1 MKTIQVFLVTCLV
14 SATGFAQ
21 NLIPLAAESD
31 RPTIDVESYSIEV
44 TIDPYER
51 ELRAIATIRFIQ
63 LDRQSYAVFDLDRR
77 LRVRDVF
84 LGEIEPIPVRY
95 RQFDIDSTLEID
107 LADLGQFDQPYVRIE
122 YDGVL
127 NPEPDRREPILN
139 RVGAET
145 AFLLD
150 EAKWFPTNGVGSD
163 EATMEVHLTAPVGWE
178 VISDLTPLGD
188 PEYLGEVVR
197 NSLVG
202 EEPGFWG
209 TLVVGD
215 YEIVSTSVE
224 DGYDVEAVVL
234 GDSLEAAR
242 AMGEAASRIMGFYAE
257 TFGPLDSTSLR
268 IVEVDGANWDS
279 RFGAGMLLLPSSG
292 FLADLDEWE
301 FAQYV
306 AAQWFP
312 MMYPI
317 EDPEADAW
325 LAEGMAVFASTY
337 YFEETLDPIDA
348 VEHVRRGLV
357 KALSYEGNLPLSR
370 AGTLSKD
377 SAEYRTLAGFKGG
390 FVFRMLRDVVGDEG
404 FSTMLSQFPTLF
416 ADRPLSTDALL
427 DVASTAAGE
436 DLTYFFDQWLNGTG
450 IPEFDREYTI
460 FRTRDGYK
468 VMGLITQDLDLFRMP
483 VELEVMTDGEP
494 EFQIVWVSGP
504 DSDFDIIA
512 ERKPLTIRID
522 PDMRLLRL
530 SPELRVAVHISR
542 GEDLADDG
550 RFNDAIDQYQA
561 AVDEDRLS
569 SLAFFRMGEAL
580 FELGNLQAAANVLTE
595 ALNGDLEPT
604 WVEAWAYINKGKI
617 YDIRGQRERA
627 VNEYQRA
634 VNTRD
639 DAYGAQAE
647 AEKYLA
653 APFRRAGR
661 PTIGD

>member
-1 MKTIQVFLVTCLV
+1 MKTIQVFLVTCIV

-31 RPTIDVESYSIEV
+31 RPTIDVESYSIEA

-84 LGEIEPIPVRY
+84 LGETEPIPVRY

-127 NPEPDRREPILN
+127 NPEPDRREPILS

-150 EAKWFPTNGVGSD
+150 EAKWFPTNGVRSD

-197 NSLVG
+197 QSLVG

-257 TFGPLDSTSLR
+257 TFGPLDSSSLR

-348 VEHVRRGLV
+348 EEHVRRGLV
-357 KALSYEGNLPLSR
+357 KALSYAGNLPLSR

-404 FSTMLSQFPTLF
+404 FSAMLSQFPTLF
-416 ADRPLSTDALL
+416 ADRPLSTNALL

-512 ERKPLTIRID
+512 DRKPLTIRID
-522 PDMRLLRL
+522 PAMRLLRL
-530 SPELRVAVHISR
+530 SPELRVAIQISR

-550 RFNDAIDQYQA
+550 RFNDAIDEYQA

-653 APFRRAGR
+653 EPFRRAGR

>member
-1 MKTIQVFLVTCLV
+1 MKIIQVFLVTCLV

-21 NLIPLAAESD
+21 TLIPLAAQSD
-31 RPTIDVESYSIEV
+31 RPTIDVESYSIEA

-51 ELRAIATIRFIQ
+51 ELRATATIRFIQ

-84 LGEIEPIPVRY
+84 LGETEPIPVRY
-95 RQFDIDSTLEID
+95 RQFDIDSTVEID

-127 NPEPDRREPILN
+127 NPEADRREPILS
-139 RVGAET
+139 RIGAET

-163 EATMEVHLTAPVGWE
+163 EATMEVHLTVPVGWE
-178 VISDLTPLGD
+178 FISDLAPLGD

-197 NSLVG
+197 KSLVG

-215 YEIVSTSVE
+215 YEVVSTAVE

-257 TFGPLDSTSLR
+257 TFGPLDSSSLR

-279 RFGAGMLLLPSSG
+279 RFGAGMLLLPSAG
-292 FLADLDEWE
+292 FLDDLDEWE
-301 FAQYV
+301 FSQYV

-317 EDPEADAW
+317 EDAEADSW

-348 VEHVRRGLV
+348 EEHVRRGLV
-357 KALSYEGNLPLSR
+357 KALSYEGNLPLSL

-390 FVFRMLRDVVGDEG
+390 FVFRMLRDVVGDES
-404 FSTMLSQFPTLF
+404 FSEMLSQFPTLF
-416 ADRPLSTDALL
+416 ADRPLSTAALL

-460 FRTRDGYK
+460 FRTSDGYK

-494 EFQIVWVSGP
+494 EFQTVWVSGP

-512 ERKPLTIRID
+512 ERRPLTIRID

-530 SPELRVAVHISR
+530 SPGLRVAIHISR
-542 GEDLADDG
+542 GEDLAEDG
-550 RFNDAIDQYQA
+550 RFNDAIDEYQA

-595 ALNGDLEPT
+595 ALNGDLEPA